1 MRYTQK
7 PAKNE
12 GTVDKPS
19 PPSEPV
25 QTGLKDYSDGLIDIP
40 SGIYDDEKYV
50 GTDIDGA
57 FYGCNYSFIEKMNC
71 SPIGAKFFYFNSSGG
86 IAKQDPKP
94 SVDILVNRQEYM
106 KIGDRELVVRCFRYG
121 DVDSMYVFTEEAIE
135 VIRLALMDQG
145 TTEEYAKLNSYS
157 AEWDTKNAHLSSAIL
172 KSRFIELLSEFNVNQ
187 SNITIVDDATY
198 LLQYE
203 KSFRK
208 ELFPVT
214 VMNCDG
220 TPVMSDVNAMF
231 YIFQSIVCGRQWA
244 LYEKDRRVE
253 KFKKTYFGVMNEYLE
268 LKEGY
273 FVSLEKVERDISK
286 LKKCIK
292 ANKLKQATFDYFLKK
307 YAHSDDL
314 PGELNVEFWK
324 CFGIQEPQ
332 LSEINSTVPVH
343 KTRMFGFEYLIEC
356 FCEPEMIN
364 LKLKLVDG
372 ISTKVPWGF
381 IKEDDAGMREHM
393 IKQAA
398 KHESEIKANVVTG
411 NSDTAAV
418 HQEAG
423 SSTDGIDAPSEMT
436 VRDNGEEAPSAPP
449 PNPVPT
455 STTSPAIST
464 ACDFSCQ
471 TNLLVS
477 SCLNCSKNIKL
488 RSDAQD
494 KAKTAE
500 NSLKK
505 VEYNAKQAV
514 SRGKELKIKEK
525 EVQDLKSTVEER
537 DYEIK
542 RLKEELQKK
551 SWGMERLEDTI
562 KKKDG
567 IIEKEKQETIDAKG
581 KNASL
586 RRRVEDLQMKFVMEQ
601 SKVDQMIEKCKNIQP
616 CPSLNRSRVIRSE
629 EPSTSEPS
637 TSQLPPRAILHQW
650 QKLKDDLNRNKLLD
664 EQKDMIENLIERT
677 EDLHVQRFAQYELVR
692 FEGTRNIYLQTIEMN
707 IAKIKKTDDTS
718 SLLPLPEYPKLS
730 DTFLEHYQ
738 NELKNQ
744 PEPVEPGFDP
754 NVECYICL
762 EEFSEE
768 NDKFFGWKCTHPA
781 HLKCAEKWK
790 NTQLEFMN
798 MKETACG
805 YCRKMEEEE
814 KLRKEKNQ
822 KKAKK

>member
-1 MRYTQK
+1 M
-7 PAKNE
+7 
-12 GTVDKPS
+12 
-19 PPSEPV
+19 
-25 QTGLKDYSDGLIDIP
+25 DG
-40 SGIYDDEKYV
+40 V
-50 GTDIDGA
+50 

-71 SPIGAKFFYFNSSGG
+71 SPSGAKYFCFNWLGG
-86 IAKQDPKP
+86 IAKQDPRP
-94 SVDILVNRQEYM
+94 SVDILMNRQEYM

-121 DVDSMYVFTEEAIE
+121 DVDSMYVFTEEVVEI
-135 VIRLALMDQG
+135 IRLALMDQG
-145 TTEEYAKLNSYS
+145 TTEEYSKLDSYA
-157 AEWDTKNAHLSSAIL
+157 AEWDTKNAHLSSAIP

-187 SNITIVDDATY
+187 SFITIVPDTTY
-198 LLQYE
+198 NDLQYE
-203 KSFRK
+203 KSYRK
-208 ELFPVT
+208 KLYPVT
-214 VMNCDG
+214 LMNCDG
-220 TPVMSDVNAMF
+220 KSVMTDVNAIF
-231 YIFQSIVCGRQWA
+231 FIFQSIVCGREWV
-244 LYEKDRRVE
+244 LYLKDRRVE
-253 KFKKTYFGVMNEYLE
+253 KFKKTYFGVMDEYLDI
-268 LKEGY
+268 KEGY
-273 FVSLEKVERDISK
+273 FVTLEKVESDIAK
-286 LKKCIK
+286 LKKSVK
-292 ANKLKQATFDYFLKK
+292 ANKLKQTTFDYFLEK
-307 YAHSDDL
+307 YAHSDNL
-314 PGELNVEFWK
+314 PGELNVELWK
-324 CFGIQEPQ
+324 SFRIPEPQ
-332 LSEINSTVPVH
+332 LSEINATVPVH
-343 KTRMFGFEYLIEC
+343 KTRMFAFEYIIEC
-356 FCEPEMIN
+356 FCEEEMIN

-372 ISTKVPWGF
+372 ISTKIPWRF
-381 IKEDDAGMREHM
+381 IKEDIAGMKEHM
-393 IKQAA
+393 IRNAA
-398 KHESEIKANVVTG
+398 TQGSGVNANEVTG
-411 NSDTAAV
+411 NMNKKSNKQGPSTKKSSETAAV

-423 SSTDGIDAPSEMT
+423 CSTDGIDSKST
-436 VRDNGEEAPSAPP
+436 NIGEEDAKKSTETSEVPSAPP
-449 PNPVPT
+449 LNPVAA

-471 TNLLVS
+471 ANLLVS
-477 SCLNCSKNIKL
+477 SCLNCNKNIKL
-488 RSDAQD
+488 RSDAQNE
-494 KAKTAE
+494 AKTAR

-525 EVQDLKSTVEER
+525 EVQELKSTVEER

-551 SWGMERLEDTI
+551 SWEIERLEDTI
-562 KKKDG
+562 KEKDG
-567 IIEKEKQETIDAKG
+567 IIEKEKLETMEAKG

-601 SKVDQMIEKCKNIQP
+601 SKVDQMIEKCKKIQQ
-616 CPSLNRSRVIRSE
+616 CPPLNRSRVTLRD

-664 EQKDMIENLIERT
+664 EQKEMIENLIEIT
-677 EDLHVQRFAQYELVR
+677 ADLHIQRFAQYELVR

-730 DTFLEHYQ
+730 DTFLDHYQ
-738 NELKNQ
+738 NELRNQ

-762 EEFSEE
+762 EEFSDD

-781 HLKCAEKWK
+781 HSKCAEKWK

-814 KLRKEKNQ
+814 KLRKEKKE